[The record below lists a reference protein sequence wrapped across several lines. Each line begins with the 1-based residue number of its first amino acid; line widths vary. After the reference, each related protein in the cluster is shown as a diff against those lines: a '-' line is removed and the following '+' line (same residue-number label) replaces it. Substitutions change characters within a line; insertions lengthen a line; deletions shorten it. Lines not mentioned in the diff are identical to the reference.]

1 MYNEPDWSSLTLSEL
16 LEKAREF
23 SEKTYS
29 GSLSTLAFLERARD
43 ASPERTGLGEEIS
56 ELLRK
61 AQKANRTLAELQR
74 EIRDLSQDF
83 SSDR

>member
-29 GSLSTLAFLERARD
+29 SSLSTLAFLERSID
-43 ASPERTGLGEEIS
+43 ASPERTGLGEKIS
-56 ELLRK
+56 GLLRK
-61 AQKANRTLAELQR
+61 AQKANRTLAELRQ
-74 EIRDLSQDF
+74 EIQSLSQEF
-83 SSDR
+83 SSDK

>member
-1 MYNEPDWSSLTLSEL
+1 MYNQPDWSSLTLSEL
-16 LEKAREF
+16 IEKAHEF

-29 GSLSTLAFLERARD
+29 GSLSTLAFLERAID

-61 AQKANRTLAELQR
+61 AQKANRMLAELRR
-74 EIRDLSQDF
+74 EIQNLSQEF
-83 SSDR
+83 SSGG

>member
-1 MYNEPDWSSLTLSEL
+1 MYDEPDWSSLTLSEL
-16 LEKAREF
+16 LEKACEF

-29 GSLSTLAFLERARD
+29 GSLSTLAFLERAID

-61 AQKANRTLAELQR
+61 VQQANRMLAEVQR
-74 EIRDLSQDF
+74 EIRDLSQEF
-83 SSDR
+83 STGR